1 MWDLFQLSD
10 DEGMT
15 MLHDITFREGISGH
29 GGVRAT
35 SSSIVSAAVP
45 ATSWNPK
52 AQVAS
57 SERVV
62 GSPSDGYSSAPSTR
76 SRKERRSA
84 QGSSHQSSQSHKH
97 KRRSAQGSSHQSSQS
112 HKHNPSAEV
121 HTRHGAVAEHIAR
134 GRVTNVLNP
143 DAHGIKDGV
152 KLHKAL
158 ATPANVSSGLD
169 GHSEPRAGLELQQH
183 SDGSRAMG
191 PQGAAQAVDTHTAVV
206 GDQKAIASA
215 IAPPLPNLARLA
227 TTRDPKPA
235 SGIRDVAFSTQALA
249 LPLMTRQAPVPAFNS
264 KPLPQHD
271 SPPSPRMDER
281 STVGRASRPG
291 SLLGPSN
298 MAATMADFGASAYG
312 GGRASVEVA
321 AKAKARGNGSLL
333 AQRLQQAASAGGDS
347 HEAGRR
353 AWRAKTDL
361 AQKV

>member
-1 MWDLFQLSD
+1 
-10 DEGMT
+10 

-57 SERVV
+57 IERAV
-62 GSPSDGYSSAPSTR
+62 GSRLPLYDYSSAPSTR

-84 QGSSHQSSQSHKH
+84 QGSSHQ
-97 KRRSAQGSSHQSSQS
+97 RFRFA
-112 HKHNPSAEV
+112 
-121 HTRHGAVAEHIAR
+121 
-134 GRVTNVLNP
+134 
-143 DAHGIKDGV
+143 
-152 KLHKAL
+152 
-158 ATPANVSSGLD
+158 
-169 GHSEPRAGLELQQH
+169 
-183 SDGSRAMG
+183 
-191 PQGAAQAVDTHTAVV
+191 
-206 GDQKAIASA
+206 
-215 IAPPLPNLARLA
+215 
-227 TTRDPKPA
+227 KPA

-271 SPPSPRMDER
+271 SPPSPRTDER
-281 STVGRASRPG
+281 SPVERASRPG

-298 MAATMADFGASAYG
+298 MAATMADFGASPYG

>member
-1 MWDLFQLSD
+1 
-10 DEGMT
+10 

-57 SERVV
+57 SERAV

-84 QGSSHQSSQSHKH
+84 QGSSHQSSQSHEH
-97 KRRSAQGSSHQSSQS
+97 R
-112 HKHNPSAEV
+112 PSAEL
-121 HTRHGAVAEHIAR
+121 HTRHGTVAEHIAR
-134 GRVTNVLNP
+134 GRVANALNA
-143 DAHGIKDGV
+143 DAHGIKDGM

-158 ATPANVSSGLD
+158 ATPADVSSGLD

-183 SDGSRAMG
+183 SDGARAVEA
-191 PQGAAQAVDTHTAVV
+191 QGAAQAVDTHTAVV

-227 TTRDPKPA
+227 TTRDPKLA

-264 KPLPQHD
+264 KPLPRHD
-271 SPPSPRMDER
+271 LPPSPRTDER
-281 STVGRASRPG
+281 SPVERASRPG
-291 SLLGPSN
+291 SLPGPSN

-312 GGRASVEVA
+312 GGRASVEGGT
-321 AKAKARGNGSLL
+321 KAKARGNGSLL

>member
-1 MWDLFQLSD
+1 
-10 DEGMT
+10 

-35 SSSIVSAAVP
+35 SSSIVREAVP

-57 SERVV
+57 IERAV

-97 KRRSAQGSSHQSSQS
+97 SH
-112 HKHNPSAEV
+112 SAEV

-158 ATPANVSSGLD
+158 ATPANVSSGL
-169 GHSEPRAGLELQQH
+169 SPSLRI
-183 SDGSRAMG
+183 R
-191 PQGAAQAVDTHTAVV
+191 VV
-206 GDQKAIASA
+206 AF
-215 IAPPLPNLARLA
+215 
-227 TTRDPKPA
+227 

-271 SPPSPRMDER
+271 SPPSPRTDER
-281 STVGRASRPG
+281 SPVERASRPG
-291 SLLGPSN
+291 SLPGPSN

>member
-1 MWDLFQLSD
+1 M
-10 DEGMT
+10 
-15 MLHDITFREGISGH
+15 
-29 GGVRAT
+29 RAT
-35 SSSIVSAAVP
+35 SSAIVSAAVP

-57 SERVV
+57 IERAV

-97 KRRSAQGSSHQSSQS
+97 R
-112 HKHNPSAEV
+112 PSAEV

-152 KLHKAL
+152 KLHKA
-158 ATPANVSSGLD
+158 
-169 GHSEPRAGLELQQH
+169 
-183 SDGSRAMG
+183 
-191 PQGAAQAVDTHTAVV
+191 
-206 GDQKAIASA
+206 
-215 IAPPLPNLARLA
+215 
-227 TTRDPKPA
+227 
-235 SGIRDVAFSTQALA
+235 
-249 LPLMTRQAPVPAFNS
+249 
-264 KPLPQHD
+264 
-271 SPPSPRMDER
+271 
-281 STVGRASRPG
+281 
-291 SLLGPSN
+291 
-298 MAATMADFGASAYG
+298 ATMADFGASAYG
-312 GGRASVEVA
+312 GGRASVEGGT
-321 AKAKARGNGSLL
+321 KAKARGNGSLL

>member
-1 MWDLFQLSD
+1 
-10 DEGMT
+10 

-35 SSSIVSAAVP
+35 SSAIVSAAVP

-84 QGSSHQSSQSHKH
+84 QGSSHQSSQSHKQ
-97 KRRSAQGSSHQSSQS
+97 K
-112 HKHNPSAEV
+112 PSAEV

-271 SPPSPRMDER
+271 SPPSPRTDER
-281 STVGRASRPG
+281 SPVERASRPG
-291 SLLGPSN
+291 SLPGPSN

-312 GGRASVEVA
+312 GGRASVEGA